1 MMFLYPSG
9 RNSHLHTRRHLREP
23 SVRFK
28 VDESERI
35 GHLAREDDKKDA
47 ITKVSVVSVYVSN
60 PELIELIILVL
71 YYMYWYLTGT

>member
-1 MMFLYPSG
+1 MIFDFIKMSISFLSLFLQCDAPVFI
-9 RNSHLHTRRHLREP
+9 HP

-47 ITKVSVVSVYVSN
+47 ITKVSN
-60 PELIELIILVL
+60 EELD
-71 YYMYWYLTGT
+71 